1 MGKIADA
8 LERHNKE
15 KVVNLD
21 DVKEAPP
28 KRLVVEEPEVKL
40 ARKISAELGPN
51 QSFGDSLVMLSSPDS
66 ADAETFKVLRGQILF
81 PREGKVPR
89 SVLVTSTFP
98 AEGKT
103 YVVGN
108 LAATLALSIDE
119 YVLAIDADLR
129 RPRLHRMFGYSK
141 VKGLHEYLVGNAKL
155 EDLIIKSRINKLF
168 LLPAG
173 KTPRNPTEL
182 LSSNMMVTFLEEV
195 KSRYPDRFIIID
207 SPPSS
212 VTAESKFLA
221 QHVDGIIYVVMANK
235 TPRKDIEKA
244 IDNLGKD
251 RILGIVFNG
260 YEQVRKSYYRYYHRY
275 YKGNNKR

>member
-8 LERHNKE
+8 LERHDKE
-15 KVVNLD
+15 TVVRLD
-21 DVKEAPP
+21 DVNEAPP
-28 KRLVVEEPEVKL
+28 KKLLVEEPEVKL
-40 ARKISAELGPN
+40 ARKMASDLIPGK
-51 QSFGDSLVMLSSPDS
+51 SFSDSVVMLSSPDS

-81 PREGKVPR
+81 PRDRKVPR
-89 SVLVTSTFP
+89 CMLVTSTFP

-103 YVVGN
+103 YVASN
-108 LAATLALSIDE
+108 LATTLAMSIDE

-141 VKGLHEYLVGNAKL
+141 VRGLHDYLVGNARL
-155 EDLIIKSRINKLF
+155 EELIIKSSIDKLSV
-168 LLPAG
+168 LPAG
-173 KTPRNPTEL
+173 KPPRNPTEL
-182 LSSNMMVTFLEEV
+182 LSSNMMVQFLEEV
-195 KSRYPDRFIIID
+195 KERYQDRFVIID

-244 IDNLGKD
+244 MDNLGRDK
-251 RILGIVFNG
+251 ILGIVFNG
-260 YEQVRKSYYRYYHRY
+260 YEKVRKSYHRYYDRY
-275 YKGNNKR
+275 YKGK

>member
-8 LERHNKE
+8 LERHDKE
-15 KVVNLD
+15 TVVRLD
-21 DVKEAPP
+21 DVNEAPP
-28 KRLVVEEPEVKL
+28 KKLVVEEPEVKL
-40 ARKISAELGPN
+40 ARKMASDLIPGK
-51 QSFGDSLVMLSSPDS
+51 SFSDSVVMLSSPDS

-81 PREGKVPR
+81 PRDRKVPR
-89 SVLVTSTFP
+89 SMLVTSTFP

-103 YVVGN
+103 YVASN
-108 LAATLALSIDE
+108 LATTLAMSIDE

-141 VKGLHEYLVGNAKL
+141 VRGLHDYLVGNARL
-155 EDLIIKSRINKLF
+155 EELIIKSSIDKLSV
-168 LLPAG
+168 LPAG
-173 KTPRNPTEL
+173 KPPRNPTEL
-182 LSSNMMVTFLEEV
+182 LSSNMMVQFLEEV
-195 KSRYPDRFIIID
+195 KERYQDRFVIID

-244 IDNLGKD
+244 IDNLGRDK
-251 RILGIVFNG
+251 ILGIVFNG
-260 YEQVRKSYYRYYHRY
+260 YEKVRKSYHSYYDRY
-275 YKGNNKR
+275 YKGK

>member
-1 MGKIADA
+1 VGKIADA
-8 LERHNKE
+8 LERHKKE
-15 KVVNLD
+15 KVVKLD
-21 DVKEAPP
+21 DLKEEKPRP
-28 KRLVVEEPEVKL
+28 LVVEEPEVKL
-40 ARKISAELGPN
+40 ARQITADLAPGQNFS
-51 QSFGDSLVMLSSPDS
+51 DSLVMLSSPDS

-81 PREGKVPR
+81 PKDRKVPR
-89 SVLVTSTFP
+89 SMLVTSTFP

-103 YVVGN
+103 YVAAN
-108 LAATLALSIDE
+108 LAATLAMSIDE

-141 VKGLHEYLVGNAKL
+141 VKGLHDYLVGSARL
-155 EDLIIKSRINKLF
+155 EDLIIKSSINKLSI
-168 LLPAG
+168 LPAG
-173 KTPRNPTEL
+173 KPPRNPTEL
-182 LSSNMMVTFLEEV
+182 LSSNMMVRFIEEV
-195 KSRYPDRFIIID
+195 KNRYRDRLIIID

-212 VTAESKFLA
+212 VTAESKFIS

-260 YEQVRKSYYRYYHRY
+260 YEQVRKSYYRYYDRY

>member
-8 LERHNKE
+8 LERHDKE
-15 KVVNLD
+15 TFAILED
-21 DVKEAPP
+21 PKEEKP

-40 ARKISAELGPN
+40 ARQIASQLGSDHGFN
-51 QSFGDSLVMLSSPDS
+51 DSLVMLSSPDS

-81 PREGKVPR
+81 PKDRKVPR
-89 SVLVTSTFP
+89 SMLVTSTFP

-103 YVVGN
+103 YVMAN

-129 RPRLHRMFGYSK
+129 RPRLHRMFGYAK
-141 VKGLHEYLVGNAKL
+141 VQGLHEYLVGSRKIEELILKSGIEKL
-155 EDLIIKSRINKLF
+155 S

-173 KTPRNPTEL
+173 KPPRNPTEL
-182 LSSNMMVTFLEEV
+182 LSSNMMIKFLDELKEQDH
-195 KSRYPDRFIIID
+195 DRFILID

-212 VTAESKFLA
+212 VTAETKFLA

-244 IDNLGKD
+244 IDNLGREK
-251 RILGIVFNG
+251 ILGIVFNG
-260 YEQVRKSYYRYYHRY
+260 YEQVRKNYYRYYDRY
-275 YKGNNKR
+275 HKSK

>member
-1 MGKIADA
+1 VGKIADA
-8 LERHNKE
+8 LERHDKE
-15 KVVNLD
+15 KVVELD
-21 DVKEAPP
+21 DLKDEKPR
-28 KRLVVEEPEVKL
+28 RLVVEEPEVKL
-40 ARKISAELGPN
+40 ARQIASDLISE
-51 QSFGDSLVMLSSPDS
+51 QKFSDTLVMLSSPDS

-81 PREGKVPR
+81 PKDRKVPR
-89 SVLVTSTFP
+89 SMLVTSTFP

-103 YVVGN
+103 YVAAN

-129 RPRLHRMFGYSK
+129 RPKLHRLFGYGK
-141 VKGLHEYLVGNAKL
+141 VKGLHEYLVGSSKIEELILKSGIEKL
-155 EDLIIKSRINKLF
+155 S

-173 KTPRNPTEL
+173 KPPRNPTEL
-182 LSSNMMVTFLEEV
+182 LSSNMMLKFLEEV
-195 KSRYPDRFIIID
+195 KERHQDRFLIID

-244 IDNLGKD
+244 IDNIGREK
-251 RILGIVFNG
+251 ILGIVFNG
-260 YEQVRKSYYRYYHRY
+260 YEQVRKSYYRYYDRY
-275 YKGNNKR
+275 YKGK

>member
-1 MGKIADA
+1 VGKIADA
-8 LERHNKE
+8 LERHDKE
-15 KVVNLD
+15 KVVELD
-21 DVKEAPP
+21 DLKDEKPR
-28 KRLVVEEPEVKL
+28 RLVVEEPEVKQ
-40 ARKISAELGPN
+40 ARQIASDLISE
-51 QSFGDSLVMLSSPDS
+51 QKFSDTLVMLSSPDS

-81 PREGKVPR
+81 PKDRKVPR
-89 SVLVTSTFP
+89 SMLVTSTFP

-103 YVVGN
+103 YVAAN

-129 RPRLHRMFGYSK
+129 RPKLHRLFGYGK
-141 VKGLHEYLVGNAKL
+141 VKGLHEYLVGSSKIEELILKSGIEKL
-155 EDLIIKSRINKLF
+155 S

-173 KTPRNPTEL
+173 KPPRNPTEL
-182 LSSNMMVTFLEEV
+182 LSSNMMLKFLEEV
-195 KSRYPDRFIIID
+195 KERHQDRFLIID

-244 IDNLGKD
+244 IDNIGREK
-251 RILGIVFNG
+251 ILGIVFNG
-260 YEQVRKSYYRYYHRY
+260 YEQVRKSYYRYYDRY
-275 YKGNNKR
+275 YKGK

>member
-1 MGKIADA
+1 VGKIADA
-8 LERHNKE
+8 LERHDKE
-15 KVVNLD
+15 KVVKLD

-40 ARKISAELGPN
+40 ARQITSDLISG
-51 QSFGDSLVMLSSPDS
+51 QSFDNNLVMLSSPDS

-81 PREGKVPR
+81 PKDRKVPR
-89 SVLVTSTFP
+89 SMLVTSTFP

-103 YVVGN
+103 YVAAN

-141 VKGLHEYLVGNAKL
+141 VQGLHEYLVGTRKIEELILKSGIDKL
-155 EDLIIKSRINKLF
+155 SI
-168 LLPAG
+168 LPSG
-173 KTPRNPTEL
+173 RPPRNPTEL
-182 LSSNMMVTFLEEV
+182 LSSNMMINFLEEV
-195 KSRYPDRFIIID
+195 KERYKDRFIIID

-212 VTAESKFLA
+212 VTAESKFIA

-244 IDNLGKD
+244 IDNLGRDK
-251 RILGIVFNG
+251 ILGIVFNG
-260 YEQVRKSYYRYYHRY
+260 YEQVRKSYYRYYDRY